1 MVASKTGGQIYN
13 RSQSAVIFR
22 ATLVHQDGNITSV
35 TRSKAMTLQINGV
48 KLAIGFHLFG
58 IIQRLIVINWQKL
71 QIWCHLHTLK
81 FILTTYIQIQAGIW
95 SISFDLSSSPHPSR
109 WQWTGYLE
117 NERRMVGWMDLYFFC
132 LFLIVQQYDVNR
144 KEGKR
149 VWEDTASWEVPK
161 SGLLHF
167 ICITDLPAQPVR

>member
-81 FILTTYIQIQAGIW
+81 FILTTYIKIQAGIW
-95 SISFDLSSSPHPSR
+95 SISFDLSSSPHPSP

-117 NERRMVGWMDLYFFC
+117 DKRRMDGWMGLYFF
-132 LFLIVQQYDVNR
+132 FLPFFDSTVIWR
-144 KEGKR
+144 KQKR
-149 VWEDTASWEVPK
+149 GQESVGRN
-161 SGLLHF
+161 GLVGSSQ
-167 ICITDLPAQPVR
+167 I